1 MHKLD
6 RTSVPAPACLANY
19 RHGANTWN
27 DVSPADKAAIRVC
40 LQVMQGQ
47 RCAYCEASI
56 DDVGYH
62 IEHFRRKHDFPTL
75 TFDWSNLLLC
85 CGKDDC
91 CGHYKDRWGSPY
103 DINNLVDPTNADP
116 DQFFWFRESGVIDV
130 NRDCNDTDSRRASE
144 TLRVLHLNH
153 RHGRLRQMRAR
164 QLKWYKDSKV
174 GFIEELLELPD
185 ADRRPFIQ
193 EELAETASEPF
204 CTIIRHFLQD
214 LAR

>member
-6 RTSVPAPACLANY
+6 RASRPAPTCLASY
-19 RHGANTWN
+19 RHGTNTWR
-27 DVSPADKAAIRVC
+27 DVSAADKAAIRGR
-40 LQVMQGQ
+40 LQDMQGP
-47 RCAYCEASI
+47 RCAYCEASV

-62 IEHFRRKHDFPTL
+62 IEHFRRKRDYPAL

-91 CGHYKDRWGSPY
+91 CGHYKDRGGSPY
-103 DINNLVDPTNADP
+103 DPDDLIDPTNDDP
-116 DQFFWFRESGVIDV
+116 DHFFWFRESGVIDV
-130 NRDCNDTDSRRASE
+130 NGGCSAEQANRAKE

-153 RHGRLRQMRAR
+153 QHGRLRQMRAR
-164 QLKWYKDSKV
+164 QLQWYKNMDPDV
-174 GFIEELLELPD
+174 FEELMRLPEP
-185 ADRRPFIQ
+185 DRREYVQ
-193 EELAETASEPF
+193 SELFETAAQPF